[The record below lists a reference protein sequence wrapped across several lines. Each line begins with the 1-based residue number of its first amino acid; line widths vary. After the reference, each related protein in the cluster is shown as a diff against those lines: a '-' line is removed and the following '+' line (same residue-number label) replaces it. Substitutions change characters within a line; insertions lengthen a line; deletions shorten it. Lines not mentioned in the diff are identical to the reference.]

1 MTGQQPEA
9 IAARV
14 RELCRLPAE
23 NEWVEFKVN
32 QSAPQRIGQGI
43 SALANSAALG
53 GQPAGYLVWGV
64 EDGTHAIVG
73 TRFQPRKQ
81 KKGSEPLIPWLLQQL
96 TPSIPFHFHEAE
108 VDEKR
113 VVVLQV
119 SPARTQP
126 VAFGGERFVRIDS
139 QTRRLDR
146 FPEHERALWR
156 VFDTTP
162 FEARIAAEGVHEAR
176 VAELLDYHAY
186 FERLRQ
192 PAPGNRRS
200 ALEALARDGL
210 VLPGVSGGWDVTNL
224 GAVLLARRLADFPE
238 LGRKAVRLIRYHGS
252 GRTGEAREW
261 EFEDGYAR
269 CLDRLNQQVDG
280 QLPSREVIGRV
291 RREIEWAF
299 PPAAVRELVANA
311 LIHQDLAVRGAG
323 PMVEIFDGRI
333 EITNPGEPLVET
345 DRLVD
350 APPRSRN
357 DRLASLM
364 RRFGYS
370 EERGMGIDRVV
381 EEIETHELPPPRFH
395 KPRGFTRVTLHARK
409 KLGELGADDRNWAC
423 YLHACLRYLN
433 GEALTNTSLRRR
445 FGIAER
451 NRAMASRLIR
461 NAVESG
467 AITPES
473 AAAPRKAMRYIPW
486 WAARDNGNGDP
497 SS

>member
-1 MTGQQPEA
+1 MTGQQPAA
-9 IAARV
+9 IAERV

-32 QSAPQRIGQGI
+32 QSEPKRIGQGI

-64 EDGTHAIVG
+64 EDGTHAVVG
-73 TRFQPRKQ
+73 TRFQPRKD

-96 TPSIPFHFHEAE
+96 RPSIPFHFHEVE
-108 VDEKR
+108 VDHKP

-126 VAFGGERFVRIDS
+126 VAFGGERFLRIDS

-156 VFDTTP
+156 VFDATP
-162 FEARIAAEGVHEAR
+162 FEARIAAEGVHDAR

-200 ALEALARDGL
+200 ALEALALDGL
-210 VLPGVSGGWDVTNL
+210 VLRGGSGGWDITNL

-238 LGRKAVRLIRYHGS
+238 LGRKAVRLIRYRGS
-252 GRTGEAREW
+252 GRTGDAREW

-269 CLDRLNQQVDG
+269 CLDHLNQQLDG

-291 RREIEWAF
+291 RREIERAF
-299 PPAAVRELVANA
+299 PPVAVRELVANA
-311 LIHQDLAVRGAG
+311 LIHQDLGVRGAG
-323 PMVEIFDGRI
+323 PIVEIFDDRI

-345 DRLVD
+345 ERLVD
-350 APPRSRN
+350 APPQSRN

-381 EEIETHELPPPRFH
+381 EEIETHELPPPRFQR
-395 KPRGFTRVTLHARK
+395 PRGFTRVTLHARK
-409 KLGELGADDRNWAC
+409 NLGELGADDRNWAC

-433 GEALTNTSLRRR
+433 GDALTNTSLRRR
-445 FGIAER
+445 FGIADR

-461 NAVESG
+461 NAVKSG

-473 AAAPRKAMRYIPW
+473 PAASRKAMRYIPW
-486 WAARDNGNGDP
+486 WAAQENGNGSP

>member
-1 MTGQQPEA
+1 MTGQQPPA

-32 QSAPQRIGQGI
+32 QSEPKRIGQGI
-43 SALANSAALG
+43 SALANSAALR

-73 TRFQPRKQ
+73 TRFQPRKG

-96 TPSIPFHFHEAE
+96 TPSISFHFHEVE
-108 VDEKR
+108 VDNKP

-126 VAFGGERFVRIDS
+126 VAFGGERFLRIDS

-156 VFDTTP
+156 VFDATP
-162 FEARIAAEGVHEAR
+162 FEARIAAEGVHDAR

-200 ALEALARDGL
+200 ALEALALDGL
-210 VLPGVSGGWDVTNL
+210 VLRGGSGGWDITNL

-238 LGRKAVRLIRYHGS
+238 LGRKAVRLIRYRGS
-252 GRTGEAREW
+252 GRTGDAREW

-269 CLDRLNQQVDG
+269 CLDHLNQQLDG

-291 RREIEWAF
+291 RREIERAF
-299 PPAAVRELVANA
+299 PPVAVRELVANA
-311 LIHQDLAVRGAG
+311 LIHQDLGVRGAG
-323 PMVEIFDGRI
+323 PMVEIFDDRI

-345 DRLVD
+345 ERLVD
-350 APPRSRN
+350 APPQSRN

-381 EEIETHELPPPRFH
+381 EEIETHELPPPRFQR
-395 KPRGFTRVTLHARK
+395 PRGFTRVTLHARK
-409 KLGELGADDRNWAC
+409 KLGELGADERNWAC

-433 GEALTNTSLRRR
+433 GDALTNASLRRR
-445 FGIAER
+445 FGIADR

-461 NAVESG
+461 NAVKSG

-473 AAAPRKAMRYIPW
+473 PAASRKAMRYIPW
-486 WAARDNGNGDP
+486 WAAQENGNGSP

>member
-1 MTGQQPEA
+1 MTGQQPAA
-9 IAARV
+9 IAERV

-32 QSAPQRIGQGI
+32 QSEPKRIGQGI

-64 EDGTHAIVG
+64 EDGTHAVVG
-73 TRFQPRKQ
+73 TRFQPRKD

-96 TPSIPFHFHEAE
+96 RPSIPFHFHEVE
-108 VDEKR
+108 VDHKP

-126 VAFGGERFVRIDS
+126 VAFGGERFLRIDS

-156 VFDTTP
+156 VFDATP
-162 FEARIAAEGVHEAR
+162 FEARIAAEGVHDAR

-200 ALEALARDGL
+200 ALEALALDGL
-210 VLPGVSGGWDVTNL
+210 VLRGGSGGWDITNL

-238 LGRKAVRLIRYHGS
+238 LGRKAVRLIRYRGS
-252 GRTGEAREW
+252 GRTGDAREW

-269 CLDRLNQQVDG
+269 CLDHLNQQLDG

-291 RREIEWAF
+291 RREIERAF
-299 PPAAVRELVANA
+299 PPVAVRELVANA
-311 LIHQDLAVRGAG
+311 LIHQDLGVRGAG
-323 PMVEIFDGRI
+323 PMVEIFDDRI

-345 DRLVD
+345 ERLVD
-350 APPRSRN
+350 APPQSRN

-381 EEIETHELPPPRFH
+381 EEIETHELPPPRFQR
-395 KPRGFTRVTLHARK
+395 PRGFTRVTLHARK

-433 GEALTNTSLRRR
+433 GDALTNTSLRRR
-445 FGIAER
+445 FGIADR

-461 NAVESG
+461 SAVKSG

-473 AAAPRKAMRYIPW
+473 PAASRKAMRYIPW
-486 WAARDNGNGDP
+486 WAAQENGNGSP

>member
-1 MTGQQPEA
+1 MTGEESA
-9 IAARV
+9 SIVARV

-32 QSAPQRIGQGI
+32 QSEPKMIGQRI

-53 GQPAGYLVWGV
+53 GQLAGYLVWGV

-81 KKGSEPLIPWLLQQL
+81 KKGSEPLVPWLLQQL
-96 TPSIPFHFHEAE
+96 TPALPFHFHE
-108 VDEKR
+108 VDVDHKR

-126 VAFGGERFVRIDS
+126 VAFGGERFLRIES

-156 VFDTTP
+156 VFDATP
-162 FEARIAAEGVHEAR
+162 FEARIAAEDIHEEGVAQ
-176 VAELLDYHAY
+176 LLDYPAY

-192 PAPGNRRS
+192 PAPGNRRA
-200 ALEALARDGL
+200 ALEVLAMDGL
-210 VLPGVSGGWDVTNL
+210 IRPGVSGAWDVTNL

-238 LGRKAVRLIRYHGS
+238 LGRKAVRLIRYRGS

-261 EFEDGYAR
+261 EFGDGYAR
-269 CLDRLNQQVDG
+269 CLDRLNQQLDG

-291 RREIEWAF
+291 RREVEWTF
-299 PPAAVRELVANA
+299 PPVAVRELVANA

-345 DRLVD
+345 ERLVD
-350 APPRSRN
+350 APPQSRN

-381 EEIETHELPPPRFH
+381 EEIEAHELPPPRFH

-433 GEALTNTSLRRR
+433 GDALTNTSLRRR
-445 FGIAER
+445 FGISDR
-451 NRAMASRLIR
+451 NRATASRLIR
-461 NAVESG
+461 NAVKSG
-467 AITPES
+467 ALIPES
-473 AAAPRKAMRYIPW
+473 AAASRKGMRYLPW
-486 WAARDNGNGDP
+486 WAAQENGNGGP